1 VILALDT
8 STQQSSV
15 ALLDEKVVRSEW
27 SWQSGGSASGQLHRV
42 IAESMDLTAVSMDSL
57 RGVVVA
63 RGPGSFS
70 GVRVAISV
78 AKGLAMGLG
87 IPLVGISTLD
97 VIGLQASAISDDVWA
112 VLPAGR
118 GQVYA
123 AHFVGRGLGWRRDG
137 DYRLLSAEELIP
149 ELPGAEVAGDGVELL
164 FQNQRD
170 HSSLRPVAFGPR
182 ALRRAAFLA
191 ELGRIYLQS
200 GGRDQLDDLE
210 PLYLRPSAAEEKRAA
225 NRQE

>member
-123 AHFVGRGLGWRRDG
+123 AHFVGRGPGWRRDG

-170 HSSLRPVAFGPR
+170 HSSLRPVAFGPC

>member
-15 ALLDEKVVRSEW
+15 ALVDENVVRSEW
-27 SWQSGGSASGQLHRV
+27 SWQSGASASTQLHRV
-42 IAESMDLTAVSMDSL
+42 IAESMELTAVSMDSL
-57 RGVVVA
+57 GGVVVA
-63 RGPGSFS
+63 KGPGSFS

-97 VIGLQASAISDDVWA
+97 VIGLQASASSDDVWA

-118 GQVYA
+118 NQVYA
-123 AHFVGRGLGWRRDG
+123 AHFVGCGPGWRRDG
-137 DYRLLSAEELIP
+137 EYRLLSADDLIP
-149 ELPGAEVAGDGVELL
+149 ELRGAEVVGEGLERL
-164 FQNQRD
+164 FQHHRVR
-170 HSSLRPVAFGPR
+170 SSFRPVASGPY

-191 ELGRIYLQS
+191 ELGRIYLQA